1 MLSAQNPCYVKKES
15 QILRYY
21 SIFTKNISS
30 FKITQKSNKDGGI
43 FLLGDRIKFIREANK
58 MNQVEFG
65 QSLNVTKQTVSN
77 WENNN
82 VTPSIDV
89 LKAISIKYG
98 VSTDFLLEIDDR
110 IIIYAGKELP
120 THIVAHIQVFIN
132 DLISLLQKRG

>member
-1 MLSAQNPCYVKKES
+1 M
-15 QILRYY
+15 
-21 SIFTKNISS
+21 
-30 FKITQKSNKDGGI
+30 
-43 FLLGDRIKFIREANK
+43 LGDRIKFIREANK